1 MGIGQCIAAMPGI
14 SRSGTT
20 TTMGMLTG
28 AEKNTALEFS
38 FIMGI
43 PAVLAANLLEVK
55 DTDWS
60 SVSGSTIVAIL
71 VGVVVSA
78 VVGVLAIKFLK
89 WIVSNDKFHY
99 FGYYCLF
106 LGVVV
111 IVVATIESVLGT
123 TFSFGK

>member
-1 MGIGQCIAAMPGI
+1 
-14 SRSGTT
+14 
-20 TTMGMLTG
+20 
-28 AEKNTALEFS
+28 
-38 FIMGI
+38 MGI

-60 SVSGSTIVAIL
+60 TVSGSTIVAIL

-89 WIVSNDKFHY
+89 WIVSNEKFHY
-99 FGYYCLF
+99 FGYYCLV

-111 IVVATIESVLGT
+111 IVLATIENVTGVRFSLGN
-123 TFSFGK
+123 

>member
-1 MGIGQCIAAMPGI
+1 
-14 SRSGTT
+14 
-20 TTMGMLTG
+20 
-28 AEKNTALEFS
+28 
-38 FIMGI
+38 MGI